1 MKNFLDIG
9 IPAELNGVLD
19 RLNIV
24 NPTEIQELSIPS
36 ALRGDDILASA
47 QTGTGKTLSFALPI
61 VMSLKTNAN
70 KRALILSPT
79 RELATQIM
87 KSILSLVDER
97 DKSKAVLL
105 IGGEPKTRQEKE
117 TARSINRTG
126 TEVEKVS
133 IRFSIVCLRRCI
145 SSVIINE
152 LGRLLKRGPVPDGG
166 ELHEPAANGPHPG
179 PAARGA

>member
-9 IPAELNGVLD
+9 IPAELTGVLD

-70 KRALILSPT
+70 KIY
-79 RELATQIM
+79 IM
-87 KSILSLVDER
+87 RMTNS
-97 DKSKAVLL
+97 
-105 IGGEPKTRQEKE
+105 
-117 TARSINRTG
+117 
-126 TEVEKVS
+126 
-133 IRFSIVCLRRCI
+133 C
-145 SSVIINE
+145 
-152 LGRLLKRGPVPDGG
+152 
-166 ELHEPAANGPHPG
+166 
-179 PAARGA
+179 